1 MKRRDEEEKKQYILQ
16 TAAIHAARKAAGAD
30 QPARPLEDPWWSQ
43 GPHIEKDGRSYYV
56 HALGAFPLQLAH
68 AIRAHPDWYLVV
80 VLTRD
85 HRHEIYGLDDEER
98 VTLEDFRTRVRDLSA
113 DELRLA
119 AERALQEKG
128 R

>member
-16 TAAIHAARKAAGAD
+16 TAAIHAAREAAGVD
-30 QPARPLEDPWWSQ
+30 QPARPIDDPWWFE
-43 GPHIEKDGRSYYV
+43 GPHIEKDERSYYV
-56 HALGAFPLQLAH
+56 HALGAFPLHLAQ

-80 VLTRD
+80 VLTSGGRL
-85 HRHEIYGLDDEER
+85 EIYGLDDEER
-98 VTLEDFRTRVRDLSA
+98 VTLEDFRTQVRELSA

-119 AERALQEKG
+119 AERTLSEKG